1 MKGYK
6 KSLMFI
12 VASVVAFVDAFK
24 NGRSIY
30 ERNFPTYQGPRQ
42 HPPYHEQHRPF
53 REQPFGQSI
62 RTYRQ
67 PTSYREQSPF
77 RDYSSLKT
85 FPSYRVSP
93 FQNSQS
99 SSSSSSSSS
108 LSSFGHPSSSQIT
121 RASFGNEH
129 IFHNEYFENRSPS
142 FQSTRNYF
150 PSELRHSPTWI
161 TSYRS
166 GPYEKTV
173 DTYEELEKETR
184 QRLPFDESSNY
195 LKYEISDFEVRSYM
209 LVSVTEFNVSDPLN
223 VMRVLSL
230 SIIFSNSSVRK
241 FSSRHGRSK
250 IFQNELPWER
260 RNHGLGF
267 ASVPAAFDEN
277 TLPLDTETSTTLST
291 TLTATHKPL
300 AEDTVSTTTQTI
312 PELHSSSTTEPK
324 IVAKSATTITTTS
337 KPNVELNT
345 LGNAAS
351 GTTNILLPTMP
362 SISAT
367 PKQYSSDDT
376 RILMTLTTVSN
387 TSNAVT
393 ESPVGSFDGNSI
405 IPSNKQTSAINPSP
419 MFIPNFQNG
428 FYKNVKDRLNDLSK
442 SNVQQSLLDLPST
455 LKNANQDNAFL
466 ALPNLKSDNYQDVVN
481 LSAIQQDGI
490 QDTLLNLQNSWKNT
504 LEKSVLNIQNSP
516 TSSIPSSLLN
526 YLLSREP
533 KSNVQSAMLNYILP
547 TESRLTLKDN
557 VQSKILDYNMPEESA
572 KEMLK
577 NNLQNTY
584 LDYLLQGEAKR
595 SLSFQPLQS
604 GAFNYVPMTMPTEQK
619 MTMPIST
626 LSSISHPM
634 ENINY
639 IPTMT
644 PYLNLDSTT
653 SPRLT
658 LDSNHP
664 ESLSGSL
671 QGSLSASIPNSIPGS
686 IPASIS
692 AAMPGTI
699 STGIPTNIPTTMEFA
714 QTFQQPTQIRPLQ
727 TSVTPYSGMQLQLG
741 GFGGIDYGLRSSS
754 PEARPMEL
762 GIAKVGLSVRE
773 FPRPQNPTFAKVN
786 PQSVIACKQYVA
798 IHLKRAHLS
807 VLCHDRFS
815 RHFRTKR
822 PRYINENFTKIYES
836 LSVFDYNRIFK

>member
-30 ERNFPTYQGPRQ
+30 ERNFPGYQGPRQ
-42 HPPYHEQHRPF
+42 YPPYHEQHRPF

-67 PTSYREQSPF
+67 PTSYREHSPF
-77 RDYSSLKT
+77 RNYSSLKN
-85 FPSYRVSP
+85 FPSYRESP

-99 SSSSSSSSS
+99 SSLSSSSSSS
-108 LSSFGHPSSSQIT
+108 SFFGHPSSPQIT
-121 RASFGNEH
+121 RASFGNEYA
-129 IFHNEYFENRSPS
+129 FHNEHFKNRLPS
-142 FQSTRNYF
+142 YLQSTRNYF
-150 PSELRHSPTWI
+150 PNELRHSPTWI

-166 GPYEKTV
+166 GPYGKTV

-184 QRLPFDESSNY
+184 QRLPFDEPSNY
-195 LKYEISDFEVRSYM
+195 LKY
-209 LVSVTEFNVSDPLN
+209 
-223 VMRVLSL
+223 
-230 SIIFSNSSVRK
+230 
-241 FSSRHGRSK
+241 G
-250 IFQNELPWER
+250 
-260 RNHGLGF
+260 NHGLGF
-267 ASVPAAFDEN
+267 ALVPDGFDEN

-300 AEDTVSTTTQTI
+300 AEDTVSATTQTI

-324 IVAKSATTITTTS
+324 IVEKSVTMITTTS
-337 KPNVELNT
+337 RPNVELKT

-362 SISAT
+362 SMSAT

-376 RILMTLTTVSN
+376 HIRMTLTTVSN
-387 TSNAVT
+387 SSDTVT

-405 IPSNKQTSAINPSP
+405 ISSDKQMSAISPSSSLSVTLV
-419 MFIPNFQNG
+419 PNSFQNG
-428 FYKNVKDRLNDLSK
+428 FYKNVKDQSNELSK
-442 SNVQQSLLDLPST
+442 SNVQQSILDLPAA
-455 LKNANQDNAFL
+455 LKTSNQDNAFL
-466 ALPNLKSDNYQDVVN
+466 PLTNLKSDNYQDIVN
-481 LSAIQQDGI
+481 LSAIQQSGV

-504 LEKSVLNIQNSP
+504 LEKSVINIQNSP

-526 YLLSREP
+526 YLISREP
-533 KSNVQSAMLNYILP
+533 KNNVQDAMVNYILP
-547 TESRLTLKDN
+547 TETRLNLKDN
-557 VQSKILDYNMPEESA
+557 VQSKIVDYVMPEDST
-572 KEMLK
+572 KDMLK

-584 LDYLLQGEAKR
+584 LNYILQGEGKR
-595 SLSFQPLQS
+595 SLPFQPLQS
-604 GAFNYVPMTMPTEQK
+604 GTFNYVPMAIPTEQK
-619 MTMPIST
+619 LTLPIST
-626 LSSISHPM
+626 LSSVANPM

-639 IPTMT
+639 IPKTS
-644 PYLNLDSTT
+644 YLNLDPTMS
-653 SPRLT
+653 SRLT

-692 AAMPGTI
+692 AAIPGTI

-762 GIAKVGLSVRE
+762 GIAKVGLAVRE
-773 FPRPQNPTFAKVN
+773 FPRPQNPTFAKIGFG
-786 PQSVIACKQYVA
+786 QS
-798 IHLKRAHLS
+798 
-807 VLCHDRFS
+807 FW
-815 RHFRTKR
+815 
-822 PRYINENFTKIYES
+822 
-836 LSVFDYNRIFK
+836 

>member
-30 ERNFPTYQGPRQ
+30 ERNFPAYQGPRQ

-77 RDYSSLKT
+77 RDYSSLKN

-99 SSSSSSSSS
+99 LSSSSSS
-108 LSSFGHPSSSQIT
+108 LSSFGHPRSS

-129 IFHNEYFENRSPS
+129 VFHNEYFENRPPS
-142 FQSTRNYF
+142 YQATRNYF
-150 PSELRHSPTWI
+150 SNELQHSPTWI

-166 GPYEKTV
+166 RPYEKTV

-184 QRLPFDESSNY
+184 QRLPFDELSNY
-195 LKYEISDFEVRSYM
+195 LKY
-209 LVSVTEFNVSDPLN
+209 
-223 VMRVLSL
+223 
-230 SIIFSNSSVRK
+230 
-241 FSSRHGRSK
+241 G
-250 IFQNELPWER
+250 
-260 RNHGLGF
+260 NHGLGF
-267 ASVPAAFDEN
+267 ASVPAGFDEN

-291 TLTATHKPL
+291 TLTPTHKPL

-312 PELHSSSTTEPK
+312 PELHSSSTAEPK
-324 IVAKSATTITTTS
+324 IVPKSATTITTTS
-337 KPNVELNT
+337 RPNVELNT
-345 LGNAAS
+345 LGNATS
-351 GTTNILLPTMP
+351 STTNILLPTMP
-362 SISAT
+362 SISGM

-387 TSNAVT
+387 ISNTVT

-419 MFIPNFQNG
+419 IFVPNNFQNG
-428 FYKNVKDRLNDLSK
+428 FYKNVKDRSNELSK
-442 SNVQQSLLDLPST
+442 SNVQQSILDLPSA
-455 LKNANQDNAFL
+455 LKSTNQDNAFL
-466 ALPNLKSDNYQDVVN
+466 PLLNLKSDNYQDIVN
-481 LSAIQQDGI
+481 LSAIQQGGI

-504 LEKSVLNIQNSP
+504 LEKSVLNIQSSP

-533 KSNVQSAMLNYILP
+533 KGNVQGAMLNYILP

-584 LDYLLQGEAKR
+584 LDYILQGEGKR

-604 GAFNYVPMTMPTEQK
+604 GTFNYVPMTMATEQK
-619 MTMPIST
+619 MTMPISA
-626 LSSISHPM
+626 LPSMSHPM

-699 STGIPTNIPTTMEFA
+699 STSIPTNIPTTMEFA

-773 FPRPQNPTFAKVN
+773 FPRPQNPTFAKILVTISN
-786 PQSVIACKQYVA
+786 IFLY
-798 IHLKRAHLS
+798 LDRAE
-807 VLCHDRFS
+807 V
-815 RHFRTKR
+815 K
-822 PRYINENFTKIYES
+822 
-836 LSVFDYNRIFK
+836 